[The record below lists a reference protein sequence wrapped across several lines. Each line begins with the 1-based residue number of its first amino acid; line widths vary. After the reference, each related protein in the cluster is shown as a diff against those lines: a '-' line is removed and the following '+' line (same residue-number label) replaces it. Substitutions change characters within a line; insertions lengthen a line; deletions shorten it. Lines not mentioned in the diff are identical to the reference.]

1 MSDPVRVRRKAEPQA
16 DPRQFTASEAKHR
29 FGELLDTA
37 LRTGPVTITR
47 QNKAAAVLISIE
59 AYRSLTQAGERALA
73 ELSAE
78 FDRQFEA
85 MQAPGVAEAMQR
97 VFDTPPAVLGEFAVA
112 SIRGSRPPK
121 RKATRRQ
128 RGSDG

>member
-1 MSDPVRVRRKAEPQA
+1 MSDPAWVHRKIEEQA

-47 QNKAAAVLISIE
+47 QNKAAAVLISVE
-59 AYRSLTQAGERALA
+59 AYRSLTQAGDRALA

-85 MQAPGVAEAMQR
+85 MQAPGVAAAMQH
-97 VFDTPPAVLGEFAVA
+97 VFDTPSATLGEFAVA
-112 SIRGSRPPK
+112 SVRGAKPPK
-121 RKATRRQ
+121 AKPTRRK
-128 RGSDG
+128 RSLDG